1 MIYEFEVIGEIKGK
15 ARPRLNV
22 YTGSIYTAKNTK
34 DYEDLIRQYFLI
46 KYPRYVPFEN
56 RVSVK
61 ILACF
66 KVPKQ
71 ANKKN
76 KEDMLNGTLA
86 PTKKPDIDNI
96 VKVILDALN
105 TFAFKDDN
113 QVTKLEIEKV
123 YGEEE
128 KVIVKIEEY

>member
-1 MIYEFEVIGEIKGK
+1 MIYEFEVVGEIKGK
-15 ARPRLNV
+15 ARPRLNL

-34 DYEDLIRQYFLI
+34 EYEDLVRQYFLI
-46 KYPRYVPFEN
+46 KYPRYIPFEN

-66 KVPKQ
+66 RPPKK
-71 ANKKN
+71 ASKKDREN
-76 KEDMLNGTLA
+76 MLNGTLT
-86 PTKKPDIDNI
+86 PIKKPDIDNI
-96 VKVILDALN
+96 VKVVLDALN
-105 TFAFKDDN
+105 TIAFKDDN

-128 KVIVKIEEY
+128 KIAVRIEEY